1 VRNDPAIAAVT
12 EIPPGR
18 YPDFDELGLHLR
30 VLDEFLD
37 QWQVKPGEIDGVL
50 AAPTGVLAE
59 GGADISVHE
68 KVADELGINPRYA
81 QSMYAGGAT
90 YALMVARA
98 SAAIAAGEADA
109 VLCISA
115 GKFPKVGAAGGEK
128 IARFASHPEFEF
140 PYGVYIP
147 VLYAMAATRYLAE
160 TGCTHDDLA
169 AVSVSQREWS
179 LRHPD
184 AFMRSK
190 GAITIAD
197 VAASRMVASPFHLL
211 DCSVPLEGGAA
222 VLVTGGE
229 MARRIAGRPAY
240 YLGHGE
246 AHFEA
251 AVSQR
256 ARFDTGG
263 AEVSSARA
271 YRAAGIT
278 PSEIDI
284 AQLYDSFSS
293 NPLMYAEE
301 CGLLGRG
308 KAGEHYRSGAASP
321 GGSLP
326 INTYGGLMSFG
337 HTGDASGMSMI
348 VEAALQ
354 VMGRA
359 DERQVPRSSTALVH
373 THGGMLSEH
382 ATLLLGDRA
391 EG

>member
-1 VRNDPAIAAVT
+1 MRNDPAIAAVT
-12 EIPPGR
+12 EVPPGR
-18 YPDFDELGLHLR
+18 YPDHDEVSLHLK
-30 VLDEFLD
+30 VLDTFLD
-37 QWQVKPGEIDGVL
+37 AWSIRPAHIDGVL
-50 AAPTGVLAE
+50 AAPTAVLSE
-59 GGADISVHE
+59 GDADISVHE
-68 KVADELGINPRYA
+68 KVADHLGVNPRFS
-81 QSMYAGGAT
+81 QTMYAGGAT

-98 SAAIAAGEADA
+98 AAAIAAGEADV

-115 GKFPKVGAAGGEK
+115 GKFPKVGASSGER

-147 VLYAMAATRYLAE
+147 VLYGLVAQRYLSE
-160 TGCTHDDLA
+160 TGTSHDDFA
-169 AVSVSQREWS
+169 AVAVSQREWA

-184 AFMRSK
+184 AFMRSR
-190 GAITIAD
+190 GPITVAD
-197 VAASRMVASPFHLL
+197 VNASRPVASPFHLL

-222 VLVTGGE
+222 LLVTGGE
-229 MARRIAGRPAY
+229 YARRFTERPAY

-246 AHFEA
+246 AHFEKSI
-251 AVSQR
+251 SQR
-256 ARFDTGG
+256 QRFDTGG

-271 YRAAGIT
+271 YRAAGVA
-278 PSEIDI
+278 PSEIDV

-301 CGLLGRG
+301 CGLVGRG
-308 KAGEHYRSGAASP
+308 KGGEHYRSGAASP

-348 VEAALQ
+348 VEGALQ

-359 DERQVPRSSTALVH
+359 DERQVPGVSTALVH